1 MQLTSTLNPIDEII
15 FIIEQNQS
23 KCSTL
28 KHTISVKYA
37 YENELTKITNQFIYE
52 LIFDLRNV
60 LTMLD
65 QLKANNIQLNNK
77 LHLTENELTE
87 SNAKFKTIQDKLYTL
102 ESALNE
108 ADRRNK
114 QLTAI
119 NQSNQ
124 NYIEELLLKLKLN
137 NNCCCKCG
145 NFQQQQVLDG
155 AEVEVHNKNRSMIT
169 TVSNVNES
177 KQHSPLLNKTNRNYS
192 YNNKQYTQLHFDYDS
207 ITNNNPIKT
216 NYQIY
221 RQQSLGNMMNIK
233 NKAHYYSRKPLSSL
247 STTQYTSV
255 FGKKNYNNNIL
266 TSLSNSKN
274 ETMKIEINSDS
285 QRRLS
290 EHKLTEN
297 IKQHSDNDNDKIK
310 YQQQLYLNTTD
321 IDLINNKINRVQQ
334 LVMNAFK
341 NENTLNQLENK
352 LGNDLEKKL
361 TNAEVDEEYLNQ
373 IEQALNEINNGK
385 ISSQNIS
392 KRIQNQ
398 FENNPMNSKHYYKTN
413 LKQEIVNKSN
423 YSKEYP
429 KKYRSLKD
437 YSINTKPVS
446 FNKTNFS

>member
-37 YENELTKITNQFIYE
+37 YENELAKITNQFIYE

-65 QLKANNIQLNNK
+65 KLKANNIQLNNK
-77 LHLTENELTE
+77 LHLTENELIE
-87 SNAKFKTIQDKLYTL
+87 SNVKLKTTQDKLYTL

-145 NFQQQQVLDG
+145 NYQQQQVLDG
-155 AEVEVHNKNRSMIT
+155 ADNKNRSMIT
-169 TVSNVNES
+169 TIGNVNES
-177 KQHSPLLNKTNRNYS
+177 KQHSPSLSKTNRNCS

-207 ITNNNPIKT
+207 ITSNNPIKT

-233 NKAHYYSRKPLSSL
+233 NKAHHYSRKPLSSL
-247 STTQYTSV
+247 STTQYISV
-255 FGKKNYNNNIL
+255 FGKKSYNNIF
-266 TSLSNSKN
+266 TSLNNSNNKA
-274 ETMKIEINSDS
+274 MKIEINSDS
-285 QRRLS
+285 QRWLS
-290 EHKLTEN
+290 KHKLTN
-297 IKQHSDNDNDKIK
+297 KIKQYSHNDNHKIK
-310 YQQQLYLNTTD
+310 YQQQSYHNTTD
-321 IDLINNKINRVQQ
+321 NVLIDNKINRVQQ

-341 NENTLNQLENK
+341 NENTLNQLKNK

-361 TNAEVDEEYLNQ
+361 TNADVDEEYLNQ
-373 IEQALNEINNGK
+373 IEQALNEINDRK
-385 ISSQNIS
+385 TSSQNVS

-398 FENNPMNSKHYYKTN
+398 FENNPINDKHYYKTK
-413 LKQEIVNKSN
+413 LKQDIINKPN
-423 YSKEYP
+423 YFK
-429 KKYRSLKD
+429 
-437 YSINTKPVS
+437 
-446 FNKTNFS
+446 

>member
-28 KHTISVKYA
+28 KHAISVKYV
-37 YENELTKITNQFIYE
+37 YENELAKITNQFIYE

-65 QLKANNIQLNNK
+65 QLRANNIQLNNK
-77 LHLTENELTE
+77 LHLTENELIE
-87 SNAKFKTIQDKLYTL
+87 SNAKLKTTQDKLYTL

-124 NYIEELLLKLKLN
+124 NYIEELLLKFKLN
-137 NNCCCKCG
+137 NNCCSKCG
-145 NFQQQQVLDG
+145 NYQQQQVLDG
-155 AEVEVHNKNRSMIT
+155 SEVHNKNCSIIT
-169 TVSNVNES
+169 TVCSVNES
-177 KQHSPLLNKTNRNYS
+177 KQHSLLLNKRNHKSS

-221 RQQSLGNMMNIK
+221 RQQSLGNMMTIK
-233 NKAHYYSRKPLSSL
+233 NKAHYYSNKLLSSL

-255 FGKKNYNNNIL
+255 FGKKNYNNIL
-266 TSLSNSKN
+266 TSLNNSKN
-274 ETMKIEINSDS
+274 ETMNIEVNSDS
-285 QRRLS
+285 QHGLS
-290 EHKLTEN
+290 EHKLTN
-297 IKQHSDNDNDKIK
+297 KIKQYSHNDKNKIK
-310 YQQQLYLNTTD
+310 YQQQSYHNTTD
-321 IDLINNKINRVQQ
+321 NVLINNNINRVQQ

-341 NENTLNQLENK
+341 NENTLNQLKNK

-361 TNAEVDEEYLNQ
+361 TNANVDKEYLNQ
-373 IEQALNEINNGK
+373 IEQALNEINDSK
-385 ISSQNIS
+385 TSSQNVS
-392 KRIQNQ
+392 KRIQIQ
-398 FENNPMNSKHYYKTN
+398 FENNPINDKHYYKTQ
-413 LKQEIVNKSN
+413 LKQDIINKPN
-423 YSKEYP
+423 Y
-429 KKYRSLKD
+429 
-437 YSINTKPVS
+437 
-446 FNKTNFS
+446 FQ